1 MLKVTISYADAML
14 CSSQI
19 GPDSRNYEKVCFSS
33 IFLSICRFSL
43 ILWHATRKKHKL
55 GKSVLF
61 VDFPRYLQVFLDSM
75 VCRNEGLPREG
86 RDFKL
91 NCTFLRP
98 KKLILVVLAMF

>member
-1 MLKVTISYADAML
+1 MLFIDFPQYLPV
-14 CSSQI
+14 
-19 GPDSRNYEKVCFSS
+19 
-33 IFLSICRFSL
+33 FLN
-43 ILWHATRKKHKL
+43 ILACNTEKHKL

-91 NCTFLRP
+91 KCTFLRP